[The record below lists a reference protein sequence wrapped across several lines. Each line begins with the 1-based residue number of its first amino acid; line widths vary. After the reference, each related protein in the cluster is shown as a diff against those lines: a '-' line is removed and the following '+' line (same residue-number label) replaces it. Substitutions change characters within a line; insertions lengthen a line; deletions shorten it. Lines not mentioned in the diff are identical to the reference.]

1 MKKYLLLIIMAL
13 LGNIFAYAQRY
24 VVNGK
29 DGKIRVVEY
38 HLVDGEWTNVK
49 YAPDIYIENGYEF
62 EAVPPVSKDKIV
74 MEYNGK
80 YYHVVFPE
88 KELKL
93 VDDMGAGEGLGFRNA
108 MRNSFIGDWYLGS
121 SPAKLALLLTI
132 IALVVFIISLFK
144 DDVIPVL
151 RYIFVGSVSCVALI
165 EAGAALSVGQDAYWW
180 VNPDD
185 VGYLVA
191 CGTLIPYSIAVVL
204 QIYAIKIYNAMGK
217 FDGAANVVAYILMG
231 AGCVLCII
239 SAVQVVI
246 NFLFALFTMLGFM
259 WMLSQKSYSRDSSGK
274 VYESDVLG
282 TREIDKN
289 ALNNNGKGN

>member
-93 VDDMGAGEGLGFRNA
+93 VDDMGAG
-108 MRNSFIGDWYLGS
+108 YLGS

-239 SAVQVVI
+239 SAI
-246 NFLFALFTMLGFM
+246 R
-259 WMLSQKSYSRDSSGK
+259 QKCL
-274 VYESDVLG
+274 E
-282 TREIDKN
+282 
-289 ALNNNGKGN
+289 

>member
-1 MKKYLLLIIMAL
+1 MKKYLLLIIMVL
-13 LGNIFAYAQRY
+13 LGSIFAYAQRY

-151 RYIFVGSVSCVALI
+151 RYIFVGSVSCVAGRILVGESRRCGVSGGLRHPHSI
-165 EAGAALSVGQDAYWW
+165 LHCSGTANLCHQDIQCHGQVRRRSQRGGLYSNGRRLRAVHNICRAGGDQLPLRALHHAWLYVDA
-180 VNPDD
+180 V
-185 VGYLVA
+185 
-191 CGTLIPYSIAVVL
+191 SKVL
-204 QIYAIKIYNAMGK
+204 QPR
-217 FDGAANVVAYILMG
+217 L
-231 AGCVLCII
+231 
-239 SAVQVVI
+239 
-246 NFLFALFTMLGFM
+246 LGEGVRIRRP
-259 WMLSQKSYSRDSSGK
+259 WHEGNRQKCL
-274 VYESDVLG
+274 E
-282 TREIDKN
+282 
-289 ALNNNGKGN
+289 